1 MTTTLRNRN
10 GHAPGTTIK
19 FSPSIQYLRAVAA
32 ISVVLYHVLHHWL
45 PHDPHISVLMGGV
58 DIFFVISGFVMW
70 GVTAGREGGSRSF
83 FSNRLKRIVP
93 LYWIVTTVMLAIL
106 LAKPALVNSRFD
118 VGHVVTSYLFI
129 PWRHPVKGEFQ
140 PLLIPGWTLNYEMMF
155 YVIFA
160 LILFAPMRFRLP
172 AVLGALVGLVVLGF
186 IPHAGT
192 SQFDFYTDPMILEFA
207 MGVCLGAAVTAQ
219 RRAPAPIAAAAVIA
233 GFGLFIAAA
242 LTVPPLDR
250 VLILGIPAALV
261 VAGCVFLERETGP
274 WLAPLPLLLGDASY
288 SIYLVHMGTA
298 LAAFEA
304 WRKVDALHNPAGI
317 AATMIVT
324 ALASVGAGVLVYW
337 FVERPIIKHFK
348 VPTPKSR
355 LLVAGSSL
363 EKAAAAIPIAGQVA
377 VR

>member
-1 MTTTLRNRN
+1 MTTTILRRN
-10 GHAPGTTIK
+10 GHLPGGTIK
-19 FSPSIQYLRAVAA
+19 FTPCIQHLRGVAA
-32 ISVVLYHVLHHWL
+32 LSVVLYHVLHQWL
-45 PHDPHISVLMGGV
+45 PQYHAHYDVLMGGV

-70 GVTAGREGGSRSF
+70 GVTAGREGGSWSF
-83 FSNRLKRIVP
+83 FSKRLKRIVP
-93 LYWIVTTVMLAIL
+93 LYWIGTTAMLAIL
-106 LAKPALVNSRFD
+106 LAKPALLNSRFD
-118 VGHVVTSYLFI
+118 LVHVVTSYLFI
-129 PWRHPVKGEFQ
+129 PWRHPVKGVFQ

-172 AVLGALVGLVVLGF
+172 AVVGALVGVVVLGF

-192 SQFDFYTDPMILEFA
+192 SQFAFYTDPMILEFA

-219 RRAPAPIAAAAVIA
+219 RRAPVPIAAAAVIG

-242 LTVPPLDR
+242 LTASPLDR
-250 VLILGIPAALV
+250 VLTWGIPAALV
-261 VAGCVFLERETGP
+261 VSGCVFLERETGP

-288 SIYLVHMGTA
+288 SVYLVHMGTA

-337 FVERPIIKHFK
+337 FVERPIIEHFK
-348 VPTPKSR
+348 VPMPQSR
-355 LLVAGSSL
+355 PLVAGSSL
-363 EKAAAAIPIAGQVA
+363 
-377 VR
+377 

>member
-1 MTTTLRNRN
+1 MTTTLRRRN
-10 GHAPGTTIK
+10 GHAPGGTIK

-45 PHDPHISVLMGGV
+45 PHDPHICVLMGGV

-106 LAKPALVNSRFD
+106 LAKPALLNSRFD

-172 AVLGALVGLVVLGF
+172 AVLGALVALVVLGF

-192 SQFDFYTDPMILEFA
+192 SQSDFYTDPIILEFA

-219 RRAPAPIAAAAVIA
+219 RRAPAPIAAAAAIA

-242 LTVPPLDR
+242 LTVPPLHR

-261 VAGCVFLERETGP
+261 VAGCVLLERETGP

-298 LAAFEA
+298 LAAFQA

-355 LLVAGSSL
+355 PLVADSSL
-363 EKAAAAIPIAGQVA
+363 EKAAAAIPIPTS
-377 VR
+377 